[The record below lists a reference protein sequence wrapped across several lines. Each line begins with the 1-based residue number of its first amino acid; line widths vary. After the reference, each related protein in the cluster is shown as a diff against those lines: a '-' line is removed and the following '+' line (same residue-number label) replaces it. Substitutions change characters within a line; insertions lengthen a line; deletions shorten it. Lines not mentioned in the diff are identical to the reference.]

1 MPSSS
6 GEGIG
11 LLHESTRLVGEGKV
25 EWGQV
30 KRPSGLPTIEL
41 LSITE
46 VGEVL
51 MVCEDIKPFRGT
63 FKEMPPL
70 LQCSHD
76 SKHLLVM
83 DGVVSLDICKALRHE
98 THWMEMTVILE
109 LGQNGSHG
117 IV

>member
-6 GEGIG
+6 GESIG
-11 LLHESTRLVGEGKV
+11 LPHELTRLVGEGEV

-30 KRPSGLPTIEL
+30 ERPLGLPMIEL

-51 MVCEDIKPFRGT
+51 MVCEYIEPFRGT
-63 FKEMPPL
+63 FKEMLPL

-76 SKHLLVM
+76 GKHLLVM
-83 DGVVSLDICKALRHE
+83 DGVVSLDIREALRHE
-98 THWMEMTVILE
+98 THWMKMTIVLE
-109 LGQNGSHG
+109 LRQNGPHG